1 MPLGSDVI
9 KKGFRLPRWWVHKDM
24 QIVFLSSAT
33 LLQTFKD
40 AVTGGYS
47 VGSNKSCIT
56 KNLARKKRTG
66 PCLAELLVTGKME
79 NSIMVYTGCRT
90 ADEDA

>member
-1 MPLGSDVI
+1 M
-9 KKGFRLPRWWVHKDM
+9 
-24 QIVFLSSAT
+24 FLSSAT

-56 KNLARKKRTG
+56 KNFARKKGTLHLQTG
-66 PCLAELLVTGKME
+66 PCLAELMVTGE
-79 NSIMVYTGCRT
+79 NGKFDYGVHRMSNGG
-90 ADEDA
+90 